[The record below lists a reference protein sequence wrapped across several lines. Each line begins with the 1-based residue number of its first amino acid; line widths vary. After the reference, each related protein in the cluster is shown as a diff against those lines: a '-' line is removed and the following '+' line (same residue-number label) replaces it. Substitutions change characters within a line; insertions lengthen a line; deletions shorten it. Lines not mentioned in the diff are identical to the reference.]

1 MVMTQKQNIRNL
13 LIVGLIAASLGGWL
27 LHLRIHPPSEDS
39 ANLIPF
45 LAGIIGIIIVPI
57 LFLFKKTI
65 PHAYMIN
72 GFLVIIGT
80 ITMAHFSIMH
90 LPERI
95 TFQAIFVGTLLADIF
110 LLFTN
115 FFIGKALFE
124 LEMFKAIDA
133 MTRKGRYW
141 RYPNMGWWWV
151 HFFSLSLVY
160 ALGNLLWK

>member
-1 MVMTQKQNIRNL
+1 MTQKQNIRNL

-39 ANLIPF
+39 THLIPF
-45 LAGIIGIIIVPI
+45 FAGIIGIIIVPI
-57 LFLFKKTI
+57 LFLYKKTI
-65 PHAYMIN
+65 PYAYIIN

-80 ITMAHFSIMH
+80 ITMAHFSLLNIADH
-90 LPERI
+90 I
-95 TFQAIFVGTLLADIF
+95 TFSTIFVGTLLADIA

-124 LEMFKAIDA
+124 LEMLKAIDA
-133 MTRKGRYW
+133 MVRKGRYW
-141 RYPNMGWWWV
+141 RYPNMGWWWA

-160 ALGNLLWK
+160 VLGNFLWK